1 MRNSIAKR
9 AFFVIPPSV
18 HLLDITG
25 PAHIFH
31 EAEAYGADL
40 SLHFI
45 ALQQNGKVL
54 SSAGL
59 FLCDLQDF
67 SAFSLTEND
76 LLFLPGMDFDTL
88 TDTRF
93 LSDCAPFFQWL
104 NEQMENGAQICSV
117 CTGAFLLGF
126 AGLLR
131 KRKTTTHWKYF
142 DRFQECFPDALLQ
155 KERLFVSDGNLHA
168 SGGVSSGIDL
178 ALHLM
183 EAHYGAPFAAKI
195 AKEVVLYLR
204 RGENDPQLSVF
215 LRYRNHLSDQV
226 HQVQDLMATRLDEK
240 LTIPDLA
247 EAVHTS
253 PRNLT
258 RIFRKHTGLSI
269 GEYHKQL
276 RTERARQLLA
286 EGHKLEATAKAV
298 GLKSVNQLRHL
309 LPP

>member
-1 MRNSIAKR
+1 MSNFNAIR
-9 AFFVIPPSV
+9 AFFVIPPQV

-31 EAEAYGADL
+31 EAEAYGAAL

-45 ALQQNGKVL
+45 ALQQNGKVP

-59 FLCDLQDF
+59 FLSDLQDF
-67 SAFSLTEND
+67 TVFSLSEND
-76 LLFLPGMDFDTL
+76 ILFLPGMDFDTL

-93 LSDCAPFFQWL
+93 LSDCASFFQWL
-104 NEQMENGAQICSV
+104 NRQMGNGAHICSV

-131 KRKTTTHWKYF
+131 KRTTTTHWKYF
-142 DRFQECFPDALLQ
+142 DQFQAYFPDALLQ

-178 ALHLM
+178 ALHLI
-183 EAHYGAPFAAKI
+183 ESYYGAPFAAKI

-215 LRYRNHLSDQV
+215 LRYRNHLNDQV
-226 HQVQDLMATRLDEK
+226 HQVQDLMAARLDEK

-269 GEYHKQL
+269 GEYQRQL
-276 RTERARQLLA
+276 RTERARQLIA
-286 EGHKLEATAKAV
+286 EGHKQEAIAKAV

-309 LPP
+309 LAT